1 MLNIHYYIA
10 IINNLYETNARRR
23 VKSWRYEEE
32 EEEEVNFAVESRVVQ
47 VI

>member
-32 EEEEVNFAVESRVVQ
+32 EEVNFAVESRVVQ